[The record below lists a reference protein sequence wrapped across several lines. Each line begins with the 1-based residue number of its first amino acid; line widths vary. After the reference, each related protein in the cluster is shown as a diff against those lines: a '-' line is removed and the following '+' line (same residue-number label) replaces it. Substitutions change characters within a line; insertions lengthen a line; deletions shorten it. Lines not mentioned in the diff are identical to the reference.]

1 MAIKSLQKRL
11 TLLVLL
17 PVSLVLLFVG
27 IFGFI
32 YVKGIL
38 FAEWQDASIV
48 KLQRAAH
55 QIDMKLGRITDWL
68 QMFHRTSE
76 GRGGGID
83 TSVDTPA
90 VTGHGRGRKRGIE
103 MGNRP

>member
-1 MAIKSLQKRL
+1 MAIKSLQRRL
-11 TLLVLL
+11 SLLVLL
-17 PVSLVLLFVG
+17 PVALVLLFIG

-32 YVKGIL
+32 YMRGTL

-68 QMFHRTSE
+68 YVFHHTSE
-76 GRGGGID
+76 GRGD
-83 TSVDTPA
+83 
-90 VTGHGRGRKRGIE
+90 H
-103 MGNRP
+103 